1 MSDRPKTAEESA
13 NMLFEQGRRSR
24 LYMIVGIVAIFLV
37 LVVQFI
43 FNSDGAKTTKEVAQ
57 AQAELRITVVQNQ
70 KEVDRKFEKYDAT
83 IQSILQIAM
92 STAAATSANAAA
104 VGQMQQVLFET
115 KIKSVGTLPPATKG
129 P

>member
-1 MSDRPKTAEESA
+1 
-13 NMLFEQGRRSR
+13 
-24 LYMIVGIVAIFLV
+24 MIVGIVAIFLV